1 MPIPVYTCHAPESE
15 SSQGGKP
22 DSESGFCPFMASK
35 NPLFGPMKELF
46 RRDAW
51 KVILIAVL
59 TVIGL
64 LAIRACLQQ

>member
-1 MPIPVYTCHAPESE
+1 
-15 SSQGGKP
+15 
-22 DSESGFCPFMASK
+22 MASK
-35 NPLFGPMKELF
+35 TLSGPMKEMF

-64 LAIRACLQQ
+64 LTIRACLQQ